1 MDNNKDVFISF
12 YSPWCVHC
20 KHLLSKYEETAK
32 KLKEKNPKLVLAKKD
47 STENEIEPFNI
58 NGYPTIKFY
67 PGNQKDKAP
76 MDYKGPRTIIDFI
89 KSNAYNK
96 IVYEEDNK
104 DGKSSDL

>member
-1 MDNNKDVFISF
+1 MDHNKDVFISF
-12 YSPWCVHC
+12 YSPQCVHC
-20 KHLLSKYEETAK
+20 KHLLPKYKEVAK
-32 KLKEKNPKLVLAKKD
+32 KLKEKNPKLALAKKD
-47 STENEIEPFNI
+47 ATENEIKPFDI

-67 PGNQKDKAP
+67 PGNKKDKAP

>member
-1 MDNNKDVFISF
+1 
-12 YSPWCVHC
+12 
-20 KHLLSKYEETAK
+20 
-32 KLKEKNPKLVLAKKD
+32 
-47 STENEIEPFNI
+47 
-58 NGYPTIKFY
+58 
-67 PGNQKDKAP
+67 